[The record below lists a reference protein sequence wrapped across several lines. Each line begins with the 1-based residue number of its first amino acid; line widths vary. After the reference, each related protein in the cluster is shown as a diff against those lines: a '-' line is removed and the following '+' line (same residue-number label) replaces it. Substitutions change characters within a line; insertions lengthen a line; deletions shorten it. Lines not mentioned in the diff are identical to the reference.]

1 MAARGHTVILA
12 VPPKSKLH
20 DLAGR
25 EGLGVEPVSL
35 GLRRFVPLI
44 FTFLA
49 LIRKHHIQ
57 ILNTHGSVD
66 SWTASIAGRLSR
78 QRPIIIRSRHKSTL
92 FSRNFRHKVLYHML
106 PHAIITS
113 GEAVR
118 TLFIREHGLDETRV
132 VSIPTGVDLA
142 LFRPALPSR
151 TIRTDLGL
159 SAEDFVVGTV
169 GFIRYEKGMHYFIDA
184 AELVLSQRPDVK
196 FVIVGEGPEEKNLK
210 RKIEDMGLSQSI
222 VLTGFR
228 TDIPELLATM
238 DVFVLS
244 SLEEGL
250 PQTLTQAMAMQRPVV
265 ATDVGSVRE
274 VVQHGTTGLL
284 VSAKDAAALAESITV
299 LIQDETLLE
308 ALGRA
313 GRDVIV
319 TSYSRERMLDHTEGL
334 YARLLQ
340 RSSCGIPR

>member
-12 VPPKSKLH
+12 VPPKSRLH
-20 DLAGR
+20 ELADR

-35 GLRRFVPLI
+35 RLRRSVPLI

-49 LIRKHHIQ
+49 LIRKHRIQ

-78 QRPIIIRSRHKSTL
+78 QKPIIIRSRHKSTP

-106 PHAIITS
+106 PHAIVTS

-118 TLFIREHGLDETRV
+118 TIFIREHGLDETRV

-142 LFRPALPSR
+142 RFRSSLPSR
-151 TIRTDLGL
+151 AIRADLGL
-159 SAEDFVVGTV
+159 SAGDFVVGTV
-169 GFIRYEKGMHYFIDA
+169 GFVRYEKGMHYLIDA
-184 AELVLSQRPDVK
+184 AGLVLSQHPDVK

-210 RKIEDMGLSQSI
+210 RKIEAMGLSQSI
-222 VLTGFR
+222 VFTGFR
-228 TDIPELLATM
+228 TDIPELLVSM

-244 SLEEGL
+244 SIEEGL

-284 VSAKDAAALAESITV
+284 VPAKDAAALAESITV
-299 LIQDETLLE
+299 LIQDEALRE

-334 YARLLQ
+334 YARFLE
-340 RSSCGIPR
+340 RRSCGIPR